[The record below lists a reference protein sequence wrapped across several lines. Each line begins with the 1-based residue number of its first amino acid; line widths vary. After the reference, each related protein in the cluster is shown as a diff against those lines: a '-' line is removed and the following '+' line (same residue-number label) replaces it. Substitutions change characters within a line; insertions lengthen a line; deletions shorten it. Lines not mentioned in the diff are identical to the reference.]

1 MPETFPMNLENES
14 EVASSP
20 SKHRCYLREICI
32 FFPSRSGLRLCWPAR
47 CTTLSLPAS
56 AGLACSLIR
65 ELLPDSP
72 C

>member
-32 FFPSRSGLRLCWPAR
+32 FFSFSEWAA
-47 CTTLSLPAS
+47 SLLAS
-56 AGLACSLIR
+56 AVHHTQPACFRWLGLLTN
-65 ELLPDSP
+65 
-72 C
+72 